1 MSEQNT
7 FIEKQA
13 VEKAMYQFW
22 LKGYETTT
30 VPDLIRIMNIN
41 QVDFEKQFGSR
52 ENLLIHTMVHYLDHI
67 FIPELEKLS
76 HEKEFSAF
84 FERMLTP
91 RNSGTSGCYILTIS
105 SETADS
111 KPKVLQLLKEYVQR
125 IQEVLEEVVEYR
137 YPSLSDI
144 EHKVKLSQLMS
155 LFTSIPL
162 VHAII
167 SPEMCLEY
175 TMEMLSLIE
184 I

>member
-1 MSEQNT
+1 MNDQNT
-7 FIEKQA
+7 FINKQA

-22 LKGYETTT
+22 LKGYEATT
-30 VPDLIRIMNIN
+30 VPELIRIMNLN
-41 QVDFEKQFGSR
+41 QVDFEKRFGSK
-52 ENLLIHTMVHYLDHI
+52 ENLLIHTMSHYLDHI

-76 HEKEFSAF
+76 HAKEFSAF

-91 RNSGTSGCYILTIS
+91 RKSGTSGCYMLTIS

-125 IQEVLEEVVEYR
+125 IQQVLEEVVEYR
-137 YPSLSDI
+137 YPSLTDA
-144 EHKVKLSQLMS
+144 ERKMKLTQLLS

-175 TMEMLSLIE
+175 TREMLSLIE
-184 I
+184 S